1 MEIYK
6 MQELAKEIWEVNESK
21 GFHNPEIYDR
31 EMAEL
36 LILSEAFEM
45 LEAHRASRWASIK
58 PYIKSLELEP
68 HKKTF
73 NFETFIKN
81 SVEDELADIVIR
93 TLDYIVQ
100 NNEELGVNIIYP
112 IDKCNYVNNNIKE
125 LLDQLIEEYHNY
137 GDYDSIKDLCF
148 TYAKQNNIDL
158 DWFIREKLEY
168 NKTRDYLHNKRY

>member
-1 MEIYK
+1 

-21 GFHNPEIYDR
+21 GFHNPEVYDR

-36 LILSEAFEM
+36 LILSESFEM
-45 LEAHRASRWASIK
+45 LEAHRSSRWASIK
-58 PYIKSLELEP
+58 PYKKSLELEP

-81 SVEDELADIVIR
+81 SVEDELADVVIR
-93 TLDYIVQ
+93 TLDYAIQ
-100 NNEELGVNIIYP
+100 
-112 IDKCNYVNNNIKE
+112 NNIKIDYNNSAVDFE
-125 LLDQLIEEYHNY
+125 YCEYYDNNIKMFIRDLIFFHNEEMIYNFINHVLY
-137 GDYDSIKDLCF
+137 SCF
-148 TYAKQNNIDL
+148 NYAKSNNIDL

>member
-1 MEIYK
+1 

-45 LEAHRASRWASIK
+45 LEAHREGHYAKVDAYKLALSEGLQIANK
-58 PYIKSLELEP
+58 QDLF
-68 HKKTF
+68 T
-73 NFETFIKN
+73 TFIKN
-81 SVEDELADIVIR
+81 SVEDELADVVIR
-93 TLDYIVQ
+93 TLDYIVE
-100 NNEELGVNIIYP
+100 NNEELGVTIIYP
-112 IDKCNYVNNNIKE
+112 VDKCNYVNHNIKE